1 MVDFNKNF
9 QPPALQPSRM
19 QTQALR
25 GAVNIPAQDPRV
37 QTPTR
42 TPQSQAEVDALRGM
56 REAEAAQAG
65 AARARQGGWSGS
77 GLIGAGIAKFMQG
90 RRQNN
95 LEPEYT
101 AQELQRLEQAAAL
114 EEMIAN
120 RDFQDTN
127 NVSMFESAL
136 SRQNQEGMAQ
146 IRNQQE
152 IAAAALERENEVAD
166 IANQQNFDLY
176 NAEQLRL
183 QELADRRNQEQNDAY
198 DAEQARIQELAD
210 ERRLWEREDDQLK
223 TALENDA
230 ALLDAER
237 AEVQRIANDTRTWA
251 TIAETDESMDIYL
264 SRYNELLSALPQL
277 AQMAGV
283 EEDMANLSQVDE
295 SAKAWGWFKRW
306 TGGSGPLASMMPAL
320 TFREP
325 TQLIEEISASE
336 ALNKLGTLDVPLTP
350 VSDADMAVVMATGLS
365 PWRTEKYNYNTAKD
379 AIRYLEIEMNDIL
392 SKQQSLNL
400 GGRPSSGIIEL
411 TDEEVQA
418 FLNNGAANT
427 SSE

>member
-1 MVDFNKNF
+1 MADLPPMLQENF
-9 QPPALQPSRM
+9 TATNLRPNLPQRGLQGAM
-19 QTQALR
+19 LR
-25 GAVNIPAQDPRV
+25 
-37 QTPTR
+37 R
-42 TPQSQAEVDALRGM
+42 TPQENAPTTANIVQNFRNNPTQQSNILRGTPPTPIPAIT
-56 REAEAAQAG
+56 RQNAPNASAIQQAQDTFN
-65 AARARQGGWSGS
+65 ARQAD
-77 GLIGAGIAKFMQG
+77 IM
-90 RRQNN
+90 
-95 LEPEYT
+95 
-101 AQELQRLEQAAAL
+101 AQQRLENNRAQGRGLVGAPIAWLVNRYREKNNLPAYYDEAL
-114 EEMIAN
+114 AQITSEAELAQFDATIKAQN
-120 RDFQDTN
+120 
-127 NVSMFESAL
+127 A
-136 SRQNQEGMAQ
+136 QNQMINEQNFEQWQYAQ
-146 IRNQQE
+146 ERGDTVEDRNQDFN
-152 IAAAALERENEVAD
+152 RENT
-166 IANQQNFDLY
+166 
-176 NAEQLRL
+176 
-183 QELADRRNQEQNDAY
+183 
-198 DAEQARIQELAD
+198 RITAAIQ
-210 ERRLWEREDDQLK
+210 REDDLLK
-223 TALENDA
+223 AAIQREDDLLQKALDNDA
-230 ALLDAER
+230 ALLVDER

-336 ALNKLGTLDVPLTP
+336 ALNKLGTLAVPLTP

>member
-183 QELADRRNQEQNDAY
+183 QELAD
-198 DAEQARIQELAD
+198 

-264 SRYNELLSALPQL
+264 SRYNELLSALPRL

-295 SAKAWGWFKRW
+295 SAKAWNWFKRW

-320 TFREP
+320 TFRDP
-325 TQLIEEISASE
+325 TQLIEQISASE

-350 VSDADMAVVMATGLS
+350 VSDADIALVMATGLS
-365 PWRTEKYNYNTAKD
+365 PSRTEKFNYNTAKD
-379 AIRYLEIEMNDIL
+379 AISYLENEMNDIL
-392 SKQQSLNL
+392 SKQQSLPL
-400 GGRPSSGIIEL
+400 GGNSNSSIREL
-411 TDEEVQA
+411 TDEELQA
-418 FLNNGAANT
+418 ILNSGSTAT
-427 SSE
+427 TEGPL